1 MVHQDCAL
9 LILLMETL
17 TVKLKRFLGHFYF
30 VLYVTCFLFRWEI
43 KKRMVKY
50 IVGKYSVIFLGCN
63 VE

>member
-17 TVKLKRFLGHFYF
+17 TVKLTRFLGHFF
-30 VLYVTCFLFRWEI
+30 CMSHVFCFGGKLL
-43 KKRMVKY
+43 KLMVKY
-50 IVGKYSVIFLGCN
+50 ILGKYSVIFLGCN